1 MGCKRILIADL
12 SQNADLKQ
20 EIKNSINQKT
30 NRTLIHDHH
39 DVTKSKTISFIKQEL
54 ESQKIDYAI
63 VLTNKVMDIQ
73 KIQSHTTRVRPS
85 LCWNLKVAKE
95 IKWDCNFIF
104 VPVEQI
110 DKSDIIEFLHE
121 IIF

>member
-1 MGCKRILIADL
+1 MSCKRILITDL
-12 SQNADLKQ
+12 SQNEDLKQ
-20 EIKNSINQKT
+20 EIKNSIYQKI
-30 NRTLIHDHH
+30 NRSLIHDY
-39 DVTKSKTISFIKQEL
+39 TNASKSKTISFVCQEL
-54 ESQKIDYAI
+54 ELQKLDYAI

-73 KIQSHTTRVRPS
+73 KIQSHTASVRPS

-104 VPVEQI
+104 VPVEQV